1 MANELI
7 RISNHN
13 YDFKDCFFVFRVEND
28 FKELFNQLNLNL
40 KGIKYIYSENDSHWS
55 CKGHQIASEKILE
68 YID

>member
-13 YDFKDCFFVFRVEND
+13 YD